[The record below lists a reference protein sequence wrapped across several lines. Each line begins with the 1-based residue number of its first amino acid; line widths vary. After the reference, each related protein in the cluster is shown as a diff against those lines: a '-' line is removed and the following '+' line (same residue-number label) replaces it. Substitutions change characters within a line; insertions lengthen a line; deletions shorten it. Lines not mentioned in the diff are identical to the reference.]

1 MQNDTGDNDIEYTCI
16 ILPTIIVRDFWL
28 SPAVHIVCEMR
39 SKGVVDEKLLEL
51 ILLGAYQTSWFRF
64 WYVGLKILKKK
75 RFRLEPFQSYVY
87 LAEETFG
94 TITGGPIPRADPP
107 GIDVKAIYYPKQF
120 QTKKIVIHHLLE
132 LLKWV
137 NECPE
142 NSYNPV
148 SVRDK
153 VIETSKAISSFKTGA
168 ELGEFCLMLILQLCA
183 LSSVV
188 LRSSPKL
195 QNMLYPI
202 PGKGSANHLIGV
214 KVDPAHH
221 QDALHRVLHNFD
233 LNGLGTNAGESI
245 LCETIPGRN
254 VYDVFF
260 PGQNLFLLNTDGKPM
275 RKKYASM
282 TWKTMEEA

>member
-1 MQNDTGDNDIEYTCI
+1 
-16 ILPTIIVRDFWL
+16 
-28 SPAVHIVCEMR
+28 MR

-51 ILLGAYQTSWFRF
+51 ILLGAYQTSRFRF
-64 WYVGLKILKKK
+64 RYVGLKILEKKQ
-75 RFRLEPFQSYVY
+75 FRVEPFQSYVH

-107 GIDVKAIYYPKQF
+107 GINVKAIYYPEQYEM
-120 QTKKIVIHHLLE
+120 KKIVIHHLLE
-132 LLKWV
+132 LLNWI
-137 NECPE
+137 NECPD

-153 VIETSKAISSFKTGA
+153 VIETSKGISSFKTGTK
-168 ELGEFCLMLILQLCA
+168 LGEFRLMLILQLCA

-202 PGKGSANHLIGV
+202 PGKGSANHLINV
-214 KVDPAHH
+214 KVDPAHP

-233 LNGLGTNAGESI
+233 LNRFGTNAGESI
-245 LCETIPGRN
+245 LCETLPGRN
-254 VYDVFF
+254 VYDDVFL
-260 PGQNLFLLNTDGKPM
+260 G
-275 RKKYASM
+275 RVCSC
-282 TWKTMEEA
+282 